1 MHTIK
6 KNLYLQ
12 ELTQNLEGFRQFISC
27 WIYTAHDRVIL
38 VDPGPA
44 ATITTVKNALN
55 KLGAKHLDYILL
67 THIHI
72 DHAGGT
78 GLLLDEFPEARVI
91 CHPKGIPHM
100 IEPQKLWEGS
110 LKVLGEVAE
119 AYGPIAAIPEKS
131 ISYPDKISDG
141 ALKIEITETPGHAS
155 HHLNY
160 LVDGLLFAGEVAGV
174 NAPVDEGYYLRIATP
189 PRFIYEIYRD
199 SLWKAAELD
208 AGTICF
214 GHFGAREDV
223 KQVFDR
229 ARAQLELWLETCR
242 RHHEKNLRVVP
253 DEIFTELKQRDPS
266 MATFSILPKD
276 IQKREEY
283 FSLNSI
289 KGMLGYLADQK

>member
-6 KNLYLQ
+6 NNLYLQ

-27 WIYTAHDRVIL
+27 WIYTAHDRVVL

-44 ATITTVKNALN
+44 ATVTVVKKALT
-55 KLGAKHLDYILL
+55 KMGLERVDYILL

-78 GLLLDEFPEARVI
+78 GLLLDEFPEAQVI

-119 AYGPIAAIPEKS
+119 AYGPIAAIPEKN

-141 ALKIEITETPGHAS
+141 ALNIDIVETPGHAS

-174 NAPVDEGYYLRIATP
+174 NAPVDDGYYLRIATP

-199 SLWKAAELD
+199 SLWRAAALNAD
-208 AGTICF
+208 TICF
-214 GHFGAREDV
+214 GHFGARRDV
-223 KQVFDR
+223 RQVFDR
-229 ARAQLELWLETCR
+229 AKAQLELWLETCR
-242 RHHEKNLRVVP
+242 RYHEKKPRVVP

-266 MATFSILPKD
+266 MATFSDLPKD